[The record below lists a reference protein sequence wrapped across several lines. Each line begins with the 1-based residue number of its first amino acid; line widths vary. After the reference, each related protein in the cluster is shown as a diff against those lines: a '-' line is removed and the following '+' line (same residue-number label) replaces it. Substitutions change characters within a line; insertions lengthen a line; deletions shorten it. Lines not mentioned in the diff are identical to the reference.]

1 MASVDLNALTEV
13 QTPASTDNLLL
24 FNETSNVA
32 TRIDYDKLAEA
43 ILNKTR
49 SEIGGVSPISA
60 IAALNSSLTHLT
72 LPVINVASN
81 DDLYAIYDTRTNGES
96 FRQRVAL
103 ASPIGSIQPGVYVL
117 EGYKNSANYWM
128 RLYSYSALYGIITV
142 NVKNNGTWGGWFTE
156 PTRDEIS
163 SINFGVN
170 TSAAS
175 TEKAVYIKAVADAVA
190 ETVGITT
197 NKSILGYVFVSGID
211 AFSCMGAIRGSTIR
225 MIIVASNASAYSVVR
240 NSDGA
245 VTYKEIAW
253 VS

>member
-1 MASVDLNALTEV
+1 MADMKITEYNSHNA
-13 QTPASTDNLLL
+13 PATGDQ
-24 FNETSNVA
+24 FFMIGTSEEY
-32 TRIDYDKLAEA
+32 RIDYDALASA
-43 ILNKTR
+43 ILDKLTTKTY
-49 SEIGGVSPISA
+49 SGISNNVIDA
-60 IAALNSSLTHLT
+60 IAALNSNLK
-72 LPVINVASN
+72 
-81 DDLYAIYDTRTNGES
+81 RT
-96 FRQRVAL
+96 
-103 ASPIGSIQPGVYVL
+103 YT
-117 EGYKNSANYWM
+117 Y
-128 RLYSYSALYGIITV
+128 TV
-142 NVKNNGTWGGWFTE
+142 NTEDEFVSSLLNDLRTLSAGNYVVTAVRQNFYVCTVCASVQGSNRCVSLIIPQAGNIKYIISATYNNGTIDTKKFYDNTII
-156 PTRDEIS
+156 DALNS

-225 MIIVASNASAYSVVR
+225 MIIVASNAATYSVVR